1 MTTELTITSSSRKW
15 KRRASSSPFL
25 FPHPFKICL
34 FARDIIDVLLRHKHK
49 HYRTMYMSTH
59 LPMYVFT
66 SQIPTIV
73 ISQAGIEPLTVRL
86 MDGQKTLL
94 ETTLYPLAGQIKLY
108 DIGRIY
114 EEYLRSRNNEDY
126 YPYIIMELEVGG
138 TTWED
143 NMIIYCPHH

>member
-1 MTTELTITSSSRKW
+1 
-15 KRRASSSPFL
+15 
-25 FPHPFKICL
+25 
-34 FARDIIDVLLRHKHK
+34 
-49 HYRTMYMSTH
+49 MSTH

-114 EEYLRSRNNEDY
+114 EEYLRSLNDEDY
-126 YPYIIMELEVGG
+126 YPYIIETLIANGFISPELMHDLHGYQFGDMCNSLSADVKSAWAYLLQDCRARCFTSSAGNRLDSS
-138 TTWED
+138 TSRIW
-143 NMIIYCPHH
+143 

>member
-1 MTTELTITSSSRKW
+1 
-15 KRRASSSPFL
+15 
-25 FPHPFKICL
+25 
-34 FARDIIDVLLRHKHK
+34 
-49 HYRTMYMSTH
+49 MYMSTH

-108 DIGRIY
+108 DIGKIY
-114 EEYLRSRNNEDY
+114 EVATRNRLIVDSVVDFSVLGRCKLV
-126 YPYIIMELEVGG
+126 YPYRRNCHSAREGVGG
-138 TTWED
+138 
-143 NMIIYCPHH
+143 H